1 MPEPRS
7 LDDTVAALE
16 SVVARCAADD
26 DRVGYFAA
34 MYVAVTA
41 TVRRR
46 AADGF
51 FDDDRRMEQF
61 VARFAG
67 RYLDAHDAW
76 RAGEP
81 CPGCWRIAFEAA
93 GHWRPIVLQHLLLGM
108 NAHINLD
115 LGVTASELG
124 GGASIDAVRADFD
137 AVNDVLGELVDG
149 CQGALGQVSPWLA
162 LADRVGGGGDET
174 MIRFSLAAARRQAW
188 SVAQRLAPM
197 TGAERERAIA
207 AVDATA
213 ARVAHAVEHPGI
225 PASALLVLV
234 RVRERTRPGD
244 VMRLLAA
251 MRPAP

>member
-1 MPEPRS
+1 VPDHRS

-16 SVVARCAADD
+16 ALVARCGADE
-26 DRVGYFAA
+26 DRIGYFAA

-41 TVRRR
+41 TVRQR

-51 FDDDRRMEQF
+51 FEDGPRMEQF

-76 RAGEP
+76 RAGGP
-81 CPGCWRIAFEAA
+81 CPACWRIAFDAA
-93 GHWRPIVLQHLLLGM
+93 GRWRPIVLQHLLLGM

-149 CQGALGQVSPWLA
+149 CQGALGEVSPWL
-162 LADRVGGGGDET
+162 GGGDET

-188 SVAQRLAPM
+188 SVARRLAPM
-197 TGAERERAIA
+197 TGTERERAVE

-213 ARVAHAVEHPGI
+213 ARVARAVEHPGI
-225 PASALLVLV
+225 PASAALLLV
-234 RVRERTRPGD
+234 RVRERSRPGE

-251 MRPAP
+251 VRPTTP